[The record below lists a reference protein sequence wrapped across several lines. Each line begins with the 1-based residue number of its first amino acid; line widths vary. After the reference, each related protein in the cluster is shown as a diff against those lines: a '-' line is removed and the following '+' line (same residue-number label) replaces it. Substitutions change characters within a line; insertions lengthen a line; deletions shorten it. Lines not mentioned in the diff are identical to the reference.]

1 MNQLIVFSESKD
13 YSDRALALSE
23 HLHTELVEDE
33 ALITPETLYLSVGEQ
48 GLTLRQGDLF
58 LQADLAKM
66 IPRVK
71 GLMWQHEP
79 LAKAVKR
86 KNLPENPLAIDAT
99 AGFGEDSMILAA
111 AGYRVILFE
120 QNPVIA
126 ALLRDGLERAKEIP
140 ELAEI
145 VARMEFRE
153 GDSIAAMQDLALGKP
168 IGAKADATQAR
179 MTDSTSEALGSPL
192 AEDSG
197 IGTLPLE
204 SRVDIIY
211 LDPMFPARKKSGLI
225 KKKFQLLQQLE
236 APADDEEELLAAAR
250 NLKPGRIVI
259 KRPAKGPYAAGIKP
273 DFSYNGNSIRYD
285 CFSYL

>member
-1 MNQLIVFSESKD
+1 MNKLIVFSESKQ
-13 YSDRALALSE
+13 YSDRASALSE

-48 GLTLRQGDLF
+48 GLSLRQGDLS
-58 LQADLAKM
+58 LQADLTKM

-79 LAKAVKR
+79 LAKAVKL

-111 AGYRVILFE
+111 AGYRVVLFE

-153 GDSIAAMQDLALGKP
+153 GDSISAMKEM
-168 IGAKADATQAR
+168 ATQ
-179 MTDSTSEALGSPL
+179 SLSP
-192 AEDSG
+192 
-197 IGTLPLE
+197 E
-204 SRVDIIY
+204 SRIDIIY
-211 LDPMFPARKKSGLI
+211 LDPMFPARKKTGLI